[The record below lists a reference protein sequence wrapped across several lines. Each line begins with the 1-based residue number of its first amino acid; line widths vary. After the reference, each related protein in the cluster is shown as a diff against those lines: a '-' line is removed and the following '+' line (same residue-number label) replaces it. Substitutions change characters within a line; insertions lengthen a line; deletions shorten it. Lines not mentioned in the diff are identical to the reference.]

1 MADQNPDTD
10 WMNHPSLKNIDAA
23 KLQMLMSLADQ
34 GKNKSKSELLPF
46 FMAAASKSR
55 TNGISFSPEET
66 DLILNVLKQGR
77 SAEEAAKMDQ
87 LISLMQRMRPR
98 R

>member
-1 MADQNPDTD
+1 MSHQDFS

-34 GKNKSKSELLPF
+34 GKGKSQNELLPF
-46 FMAAASKSR
+46 LMAAATQSKA
-55 TNGISFSPEET
+55 NGTAFSQEET
-66 DLILNVLKQGR
+66 DLIIQVLKQGR
-77 SAEEAAKMDQ
+77 PPEEAAKIDNLAA
-87 LISLMQRMRPR
+87 LIQKMRPR